1 MNSKCAAIACRSAD
15 IVGLASLVSMEMN
28 ELVSLDVGTVKGLIL
43 MLVIRK
49 RKLSVAACDALL
61 DLSTT
66 LIGRQRFLHL
76 RYWFLYIMKMGV
88 VLPVPR

>member
-1 MNSKCAAIACRSAD
+1 
-15 IVGLASLVSMEMN
+15 MEMN
-28 ELVSLDVGTVKGLIL
+28 ELVALDVGTVKGLIL

-66 LIGRQRFLHL
+66 LIGRQRLLKFSALERL
-76 RYWFLYIMKMGV
+76 V
-88 VLPVPR
+88 